1 MARLMACNDETDG
14 GRDKRDMHVR
24 GHYSSAARTH
34 THSYTQ
40 TENATQGC
48 RRSRLPPTSLFFSPS
63 FVFSLSPSC
72 SSHPPSVPLCLLL
85 FFSSLLRLQSVS
97 SEDLHHSYQI
107 ISFVTNCETC
117 FYHLYFKWNSNAQ
130 ELIDR

>member
-34 THSYTQ
+34 IHSYTQ
-40 TENATQGC
+40 TANATQGC

-85 FFSSLLRLQSVS
+85 FFLPFLDFSLFPLRIYIIRIKSSYS
-97 SEDLHHSYQI
+97 SQTVKLVFTIYISSGTATHKDL
-107 ISFVTNCETC
+107 
-117 FYHLYFKWNSNAQ
+117 
-130 ELIDR
+130 

>member
-34 THSYTQ
+34 IHSYTQ
-40 TENATQGC
+40 TANATKGAGGAVYH
-48 RRSRLPPTSLFFSPS
+48 PPLYFSHLLS
-63 FVFSLSPSC
+63 FSLC
-72 SSHPPSVPLCLLL
+72 RPPVRPTLHLCLCVFC
-85 FFSSLLRLQSVS
+85 FFPSLLRLQSVS

-107 ISFVTNCETC
+107 ILFVTNCETC